1 MDFIFLQNDFI
12 SVLFQPI
19 LAPME
24 LILKLKTPNYHK
36 VKFKTKNQT
45 LTLSKL
51 VVLRK
56 WSGERSGMRF
66 ED

>member
-1 MDFIFLQNDFI
+1 MI
-12 SVLFQPI
+12 SALFQPI

-24 LILKLKTPNYHK
+24 LNLKLNTPNYHK
-36 VKFKTKNQT
+36 VKFKTENQT

-51 VVLRK
+51 VVLGK
-56 WSGERSGMRF
+56 WSGERPGMRF